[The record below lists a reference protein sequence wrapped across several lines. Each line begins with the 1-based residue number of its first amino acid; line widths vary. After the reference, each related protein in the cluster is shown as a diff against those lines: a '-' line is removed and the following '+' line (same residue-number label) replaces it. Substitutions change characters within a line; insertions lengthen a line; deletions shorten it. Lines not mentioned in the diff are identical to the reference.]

1 MKLRNY
7 QTTLLESLH
16 TNKFSLIKNSR
27 QMGVSTF
34 LAEFIIETLLEQN
47 KLVITQ
53 LFYSQKN

>member
-27 QMGVSTF
+27 QMGVSTV